1 MRPTARLLT
10 GTALAAASIGPTSLY
25 AATTATAR
33 ATVTAPTTATTVTA
47 ATTVSTVTAATTV
60 ITASGAIAADDGDRL
75 ELSPKVARP
84 GSLVSVRT
92 DVCREGTGRGEAR
105 SAGAGEF
112 RLERSTDQ
120 EVLVGRF
127 RVPHEI
133 RRGSYRVGVRCEDG
147 RVVTREFFVEHGRE
161 PRGHVRSGTGGSVGP
176 DVTQIAVGAAVV
188 AAAAVGGTLHLR
200 RRASGAQDR

>member
-33 ATVTAPTTATTVTA
+33 ATVTAPTTATTATAPTTATA
-47 ATTVSTVTAATTV
+47 ATTVT
-60 ITASGAIAADDGDRL
+60 TASGAIAADDGDRL

-176 DVTQIAVGAAVV
+176 DITQIAVGAAVV

>member
-47 ATTVSTVTAATTV
+47 ATTVS
-60 ITASGAIAADDGDRL
+60 TASGAIAADDGDRL

-133 RRGSYRVGVRCEDG
+133 RRGSYRVGVRCADG

-188 AAAAVGGTLHLR
+188 AAAAVGETLHLR

>member
-25 AATTATAR
+25 AASTATAR
-33 ATVTAPTTATTVTA
+33 TTATTVTA
-47 ATTVSTVTAATTV
+47 ATAATTLT
-60 ITASGAIAADDGDRL
+60 TASGAIAADNGDRL